1 MSNHRKEGN
10 VQCQKCNSDNGSTGL
25 ARSYVISRGKVCGSG
40 GGEGEPRRDSHI
52 VMPVCCIGNNRR
64 DLHANC
70 SAPTSVFQFP
80 LFSLRKSEPS
90 VSKSIQQFYFNII
103 LNQLCCSQTT
113 YFWSVLEVNY
123 KTTCNVL
130 KAERP
135 AVLGYSCILVST
147 WKRDVRR

>member
-1 MSNHRKEGN
+1 MKQKKRNNILSMSNHRKEGN

-25 ARSYVISRGKVCGSG
+25 ARSYVISRSKVCGRG
-40 GGEGEPRRDSHI
+40 GGSRGVTVTLLCRSVVLAITD
-52 VMPVCCIGNNRR
+52 G

-103 LNQLCCSQTT
+103 INQLCFKFIIIGLLQSNYILLKCS
-113 YFWSVLEVNY
+113 
-123 KTTCNVL
+123 
-130 KAERP
+130 
-135 AVLGYSCILVST
+135 
-147 WKRDVRR
+147 